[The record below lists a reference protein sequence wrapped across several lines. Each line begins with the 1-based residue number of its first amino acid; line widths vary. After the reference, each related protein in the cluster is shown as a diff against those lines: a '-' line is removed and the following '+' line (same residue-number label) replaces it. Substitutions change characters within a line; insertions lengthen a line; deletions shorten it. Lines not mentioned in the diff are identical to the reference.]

1 MSVSDDENATIY
13 RVAGIIGSLRAGSY
27 NRALFRAAVSVLPH
41 RLQIV
46 EAPILDV
53 PLFNQDVEDAGD
65 PPAVVGL
72 RQVIEGADGVL
83 IFCPEYNAGIPGVLK
98 NALDWASRAR
108 NGQRVLWDKPVAIMG
123 ASDGRYGTTR
133 SQLAMR
139 SLLPHLG
146 MRLMPKPDVMIAQV
160 EQLVDDD
167 GNLGDEKTR
176 ERIREHL
183 VAFHGWIDVFSTAT
197 RDRA

>member
-1 MSVSDDENATIY
+1 MTDEAQEPIY
-13 RVAGIIGSLRAGSY
+13 RVAGIVGSLRAGSY
-27 NRALFRAAVSVLPH
+27 NRALFRVAVSALPE

-65 PPAVVGL
+65 PPAVAGL
-72 RQVIEGADGVL
+72 RQAIEGAAGVL
-83 IFCPEYNAGIPGVLK
+83 IICPEYNNGIPGVLK
-98 NALDWASRAR
+98 NALDWASRTH

-139 SLLPHLG
+139 ALLPALG
-146 MRLMPKPDVMIAQV
+146 MRLMPQPQV
-160 EQLVDDD
+160 QVANADQLVDAA
-167 GNLGDEKTR
+167 GNLTDEKTR
-176 ERIREHL
+176 ERVRDHL
-183 VAFHGWIDVFSTAT
+183 LAFHHWLDVFATA
-197 RDRA
+197 DRR